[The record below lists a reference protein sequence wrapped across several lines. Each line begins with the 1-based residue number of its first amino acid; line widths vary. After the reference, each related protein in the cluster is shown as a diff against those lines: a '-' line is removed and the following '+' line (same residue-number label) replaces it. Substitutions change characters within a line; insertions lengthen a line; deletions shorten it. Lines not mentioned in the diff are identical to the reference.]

1 LAKELVLTLI
11 SQVPA
16 SGLVFQYGRVDCPTS
31 PYTTVLNSFPSAN
44 LDYTGRKAPTS
55 LSYTDREAATS
66 LNNTDREAATRLN
79 YIGGE
84 AATRLIC
91 IDGEAATP
99 PASAIKTGRMPPA

>member
-1 LAKELVLTLI
+1 VSTIFYIIFRLAKELVLTLI

-84 AATRLIC
+84 AAT
-91 IDGEAATP
+91 P
-99 PASAIKTGRMPPA
+99 PASAIQTGRMPPA

>member
-1 LAKELVLTLI
+1 MLTLI

-55 LSYTDREAATS
+55 LSYTEREAATS

-84 AATRLIC
+84 AAT
-91 IDGEAATP
+91 P
-99 PASAIKTGRMPPA
+99 PASAIQTGRMPPA

>member
-55 LSYTDREAATS
+55 LSYTEREAATS

-84 AATRLIC
+84 AAT
-91 IDGEAATP
+91 P
-99 PASAIKTGRMPPA
+99 PASAIQTGRMPPA